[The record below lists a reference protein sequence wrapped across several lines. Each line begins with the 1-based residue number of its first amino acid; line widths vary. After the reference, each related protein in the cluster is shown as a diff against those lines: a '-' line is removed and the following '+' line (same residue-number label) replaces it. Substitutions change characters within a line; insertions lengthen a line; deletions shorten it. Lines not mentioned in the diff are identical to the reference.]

1 MSNRFILIDH
11 DEIESKKT
19 LETLRLFPHLSCL
32 GIYKNDD
39 TIFELLLKKKP
50 TLVFITANSMQ
61 NSSGPLSFE
70 SIARIHEYLTD
81 YIYFI
86 YLSSTDTDALVAIQ
100 SGFSDYLLTPLKIH
114 LLGSSLSRFKNR
126 VPERDSAY
134 LSVKSYSDYKF
145 IKYSEI
151 VFLKADNNTT
161 DIVLLDGRTVAA
173 FNTLKYFQEKLPS
186 LFIRIHKSYIVHITA
201 VDRIHFSQ
209 AKCYLNNGKIIPISP
224 NYKASLDYIL
234 EHLKL

>member
-1 MSNRFILIDH
+1 MSNCFIVIDH

-19 LETLRLFPHLSCL
+19 VDALRLFPHLNCL
-32 GIYKNDD
+32 GVYKNDD
-39 TIFELLLKKKP
+39 AIFELLLTKKP
-50 TLVFITANSMQ
+50 TLVFIAANSMQ
-61 NSSGPLSFE
+61 NGHGPLSFE

-86 YLSSTDTDALVAIQ
+86 YLSHTDKDALVAIQ

-126 VPERDSAY
+126 VPEKKSSY

-161 DIVLLDGRTVAA
+161 DIILMDGRTVVALK
-173 FNTLKYFQEKLPS
+173 TLKYFQENLPS
-186 LFIRIHKSYIVHITA
+186 LFIRIHKSYIVHIAA
-201 VDRIHFSQ
+201 VQRIHLSQ
-209 AKCYLNNGKIIPISP
+209 AKCYLNNGEVIPISP
-224 NYKASLDYIL
+224 NYKNSLEHIL
-234 EHLKL
+234 THLKL